1 MSAARAQRIEAW
13 STRFGQATRI
23 LAALAGLLLVFVVG
37 LISFGVVMRY
47 VVGAPILG
55 INEIVQLSAVAL
67 VMLALPFTT
76 HARGHV
82 RADIFDRPLGA
93 RGRFLGDLL
102 TRALSVVVLWVLLG
116 RAWDKAADA
125 LEFGD
130 ETNMLGLP
138 IWPIYGFI
146 AVAVA
151 LTIIV
156 IAFQILILLFSGK
169 AFDD

>member
-1 MSAARAQRIEAW
+1 MSTTHAQRIEAW

-76 HARGHV
+76 HVRGHV

-93 RGRFLGDLL
+93 GGRFLGDLL
-102 TRALSVVVLWVLLG
+102 TRTLSVVVLWVLLG

-138 IWPIYGFI
+138 IWPVYGFI
-146 AVAVA
+146 AVAVG
-151 LTIIV
+151 LTILV
-156 IAFQILILLFSGK
+156 IAFQALILLFSGK